1 MIVMHAHVSRFVLY
15 YFHILYFFFL
25 RCQNPSLL
33 VKLKKQLSNET
44 SAPKKHLAK
53 EYDVSEGMI
62 SDILKAKDCWLAIDL
77 NSYQAGLRRE
87 RKLPF
92 VIIEDAL
99 ALWV

>member
-1 MIVMHAHVSRFVLY
+1 MPKAKPI
-15 YFHILYFFFL
+15 
-25 RCQNPSLL
+25 SLT
-33 VKLKKQLSNET
+33 KKQLFNEIP
-44 SAPKKHLAK
+44 APKKHLAK
-53 EYDVSEGMI
+53 EYDVSEEKI

-99 ALWV
+99 DLWFVFFM

>member
-1 MIVMHAHVSRFVLY
+1 
-15 YFHILYFFFL
+15 
-25 RCQNPSLL
+25 
-33 VKLKKQLSNET
+33 
-44 SAPKKHLAK
+44 
-53 EYDVSEGMI
+53 MI

-87 RKLPF
+87 RKLHF